1 MPANNNKSWKLIL
14 ASASPRRK
22 ELLGHTKVP
31 FSIETIAT
39 DEVSNESNPCSF
51 ALDVARQK
59 GHVLCESLAKVPT
72 VVVSADTVVALNGK
86 IYGKP
91 RDHDEARQFLSE
103 LAGKTHQVHTA
114 VCLHYWHQ
122 ERWKRIEHVETTEVD
137 FQPLNVRLL
146 EDYVSSGDS
155 LDKAG
160 AYGIQGQALTFIHG
174 VRGCY
179 ANVVGFPLARFC
191 SMMEQD
197 FLKQIGEQGPW
208 QNLFS

>member
-1 MPANNNKSWKLIL
+1 MRDNNRKWQLIL
-14 ASASPRRK
+14 ASSSPRRR

-31 FSIETIAT
+31 FRIETIPT
-39 DEVSNESNPCSF
+39 DEVSEASDPRTY
-51 ALDVARQK
+51 ALEIARQK
-59 GHVLCESLAKVPT
+59 GAVLCGTLQAQSV

-91 RDHDEARQFLSE
+91 RDTSEARQFLTE
-103 LAGKTHQVHTA
+103 LADHTHQVHTA
-114 VCLHYWHQ
+114 VCLHFGWQ
-122 ERWKRIEHVETTEVD
+122 GQWKRIDHVETTEVG
-137 FQPLNVRLL
+137 FMSLSPRLL
-146 EDYVSSGDS
+146 EDYLATGDS

-160 AYGIQGQALTFIHG
+160 AYGIQGQALTFIRD

-197 FLKQIGEQGPW
+197 FLQQIGEQGPW
-208 QNLFS
+208 QNLFL

>member
-1 MPANNNKSWKLIL
+1 MPANNKKWQLIL
-14 ASASPRRK
+14 ASGSPRRR

-31 FSIETIAT
+31 FEVKTIPT
-39 DEVSNESNPCSF
+39 KEESNETNPCSF
-51 ALDVARQK
+51 ALEIARQK
-59 GHVLCESLAKVPT
+59 GVVLCETLTPAAT

-91 RDHDEARQFLSE
+91 RDRDEAREFLTE
-103 LAGKTHQVHTA
+103 LAGRTHQVHTA
-114 VCLHYWHQ
+114 VCLHYGWK
-122 ERWKRIEHVETTEVD
+122 ESWKRLEHVETTEVD
-137 FQPLNVRLL
+137 FNPLVPRLL
-146 EDYVSSGDS
+146 EDYLLTGDS

-160 AYGIQGQALTFIHG
+160 AYGIQGQALTFIHE

-197 FLKQIGEQGPW
+197 FMKQIGEQGPW
-208 QNLFS
+208 QNLFL